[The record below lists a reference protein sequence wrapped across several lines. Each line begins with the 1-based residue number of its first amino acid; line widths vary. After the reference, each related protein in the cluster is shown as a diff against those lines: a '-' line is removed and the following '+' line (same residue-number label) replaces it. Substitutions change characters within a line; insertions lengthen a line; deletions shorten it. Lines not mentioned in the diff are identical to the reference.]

1 MQGST
6 PSRGAPMVALF
17 AIVGGLL
24 SAVGSFLAWASVS
37 AAGQGV
43 SAKGTDGTDGYIT
56 LVAGIIL
63 ILYGVSRLTGSA
75 MGTKK
80 AMAVIAIVAGLVAGG
95 VAVYDAVTAKERVLD
110 EASSQVASSAGV
122 TKDQARTLLDQAV
135 SSGQVAISLSFGI
148 FVVMA
153 GGVLGLIGGVM
164 GLRSPAE
171 PAPEMSAMG
180 ASAPASMSPPA
191 NPEPLSPPATPEPL
205 SPPPPEP
212 MSPPAPL
219 VPDVPTEP
227 DTGSS
232 P

>member
-63 ILYGVSRLTGSA
+63 ILYGVSRLIGSA

-171 PAPEMSAMG
+171 PAPGMPEMSATNAMND
-180 ASAPASMSPPA
+180 SAPAPISPPTSPA
-191 NPEPLSPPATPEPL
+191 PMIPPA
-205 SPPPPEP
+205 SSAPPT
-212 MSPPAPL
+212 
-219 VPDVPTEP
+219 PDVPSEP
-227 DTGSS
+227 DTGS
-232 P
+232 PP

>member
-6 PSRGAPMVALF
+6 ASRGAPTVALF

-63 ILYGVSRLTGSA
+63 ILYGVARLTGSA

-80 AMAVIAIVAGLVAGG
+80 AMAVIAIVAGG

-171 PAPEMSAMG
+171 PAPGMPEMSAMG
-180 ASAPASMSPPA
+180 ASAPAPMSSSA
-191 NPEPLSPPATPEPL
+191 
-205 SPPPPEP
+205 P
-212 MSPPAPL
+212 MSPPTTPAPMSQPAPPAPP
-219 VPDVPTEP
+219 VPDVPSEP

>member
-6 PSRGAPMVALF
+6 ASRGAPMVALF

-171 PAPEMSAMG
+171 SVPGMPEMSAMG

-191 NPEPLSPPATPEPL
+191 PPEPFSPPA
-205 SPPPPEP
+205 PPEP

-219 VPDVPTEP
+219 VPDVPSEP

>member
-6 PSRGAPMVALF
+6 ASRGAPTVALF

-63 ILYGVSRLTGSA
+63 ILYGVARLTGSA

-80 AMAVIAIVAGLVAGG
+80 AMAVIAIVAGG

-153 GGVLGLIGGVM
+153 GGVLGFIGGVM

-171 PAPEMSAMG
+171 PAPGMPEMSAMG
-180 ASAPASMSPPA
+180 ASAPAPMSPSA
-191 NPEPLSPPATPEPL
+191 
-205 SPPPPEP
+205 P
-212 MSPPAPL
+212 MSPPTTPAPMSQPAPPAPP
-219 VPDVPTEP
+219 VPDVPSEP

>member
-1 MQGST
+1 
-6 PSRGAPMVALF
+6 
-17 AIVGGLL
+17 
-24 SAVGSFLAWASVS
+24 VGSFLAWASVS

-43 SAKGTDGTDGYIT
+43 SAKGTDGSDGYIT

-95 VAVYDAVTAKERVLD
+95 VAVYDAATAKERVLD

-122 TKDQARTLLDQAV
+122 TKEQARTLLDQAV

-171 PAPEMSAMG
+171 PAPGMPEMSAMSTMN
-180 ASAPASMSPPA
+180 ASAPAPMPPPTSPAPMTPPA
-191 NPEPLSPPATPEPL
+191 SSAPPI
-205 SPPPPEP
+205 
-212 MSPPAPL
+212 
-219 VPDVPTEP
+219 PDVPSEP
-227 DTGSS
+227 DTGS
-232 P
+232 PP

>member
-6 PSRGAPMVALF
+6 ASRGAPMVALF

-63 ILYGVSRLTGSA
+63 ILYGVSRLIGSA
-75 MGTKK
+75 IGTKK

-110 EASSQVASSAGV
+110 EASSQVANSAGV

-164 GLRSPAE
+164 GLRSPGE
-171 PAPEMSAMG
+171 PAPGMPGMPEMSEMSEMG

-191 NPEPLSPPATPEPL
+191 T
-205 SPPPPEP
+205 PEP

-219 VPDVPTEP
+219 VPDVPSEP

>member
-1 MQGST
+1 MQEST
-6 PSRGAPMVALF
+6 ASRGVPKVALF
-17 AIVGGLL
+17 AIVGGVLA
-24 SAVGSFLAWASVS
+24 AVGSFLAWASVS

-43 SAKGTDGTDGYIT
+43 TAKGTDGTDGYIT

-63 ILYGVSRLTGSA
+63 ILYGVARLTGSA

-135 SSGQVAISLSFGI
+135 SSGQVGISLSFGI
-148 FVVMA
+148 FVVIA
-153 GGVLGLIGGVM
+153 GGVLGLVGGVM
-164 GLRSPAE
+164 GLGSSGE
-171 PAPEMSAMG
+171 PAPGMPEMSAMG
-180 ASAPASMSPPA
+180 ASPPPTDA
-191 NPEPLSPPATPEPL
+191 PPATTDVPARPTA
-205 SPPPPEP
+205 PR
-212 MSPPAPL
+212 PPAPGM
-219 VPDVPTEP
+219 PGDPGA
-227 DTGSS
+227 GSS

>member
-6 PSRGAPMVALF
+6 ASRGAPMVALF

-43 SAKGTDGTDGYIT
+43 SAKGTDGSDGYIT

-80 AMAVIAIVAGLVAGG
+80 AMAVVAIVAGLVAGG
-95 VAVYDAVTAKERVLD
+95 VAVYDAATAKERVLD

-122 TKDQARTLLDQAV
+122 TKEQARTLLDQAV

-153 GGVLGLIGGVM
+153 GGVLGVIGGVM

-171 PAPEMSAMG
+171 PAPGMPEMSAMN
-180 ASAPASMSPPA
+180 AMNDSAPAPISPPTSPA
-191 NPEPLSPPATPEPL
+191 PMIPPA
-205 SPPPPEP
+205 SSAPPT
-212 MSPPAPL
+212 
-219 VPDVPTEP
+219 PDVPSEP
-227 DTGSS
+227 DTGS
-232 P
+232 PP

>member
-6 PSRGAPMVALF
+6 PSRAAPMVALF

-43 SAKGTDGTDGYIT
+43 SAKGTDGSDGYIT

-75 MGTKK
+75 IGTKK

-122 TKDQARTLLDQAV
+122 TKEQARTLLDQAV

-153 GGVLGLIGGVM
+153 GGVLGVIGGVM

-171 PAPEMSAMG
+171 PAPGMPEMSAMN
-180 ASAPASMSPPA
+180 AMSDSAPAPISPPTSPA
-191 NPEPLSPPATPEPL
+191 PMIPPA
-205 SPPPPEP
+205 SSAPPT
-212 MSPPAPL
+212 
-219 VPDVPTEP
+219 PDVPSEP

>member
-6 PSRGAPMVALF
+6 ASRGAPTVALF

-122 TKDQARTLLDQAV
+122 TKEQARTLLDQAV

-171 PAPEMSAMG
+171 PAPGMPEMSAMG
-180 ASAPASMSPPA
+180 ASAPAPMSSSA
-191 NPEPLSPPATPEPL
+191 
-205 SPPPPEP
+205 P
-212 MSPPAPL
+212 MSPPTTPAPMSQPAPPAPP
-219 VPDVPTEP
+219 VPDVPSEP